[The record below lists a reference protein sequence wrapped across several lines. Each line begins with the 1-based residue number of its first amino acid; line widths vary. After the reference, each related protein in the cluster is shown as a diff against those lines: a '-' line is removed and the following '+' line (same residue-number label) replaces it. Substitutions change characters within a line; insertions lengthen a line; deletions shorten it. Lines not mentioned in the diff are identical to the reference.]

1 MIRFYIL
8 NYAFIF
14 ALLTGCDKTPKTAQ
28 NETLPLAETSTE
40 AVTDD
45 TSAEEIE
52 EEIAAADEATADK
65 NEETYDEP
73 SVKGAPFKLNLK
85 TNKPSIIDLFSAI
98 IPRYEDYK
106 WFYDDFMSSGARN
119 SKYNTYDVKN
129 GYIRY
134 ETPSVPG
141 AVIEFC
147 YWNYNDKRRI
157 LLGINHSNEQS
168 EEAAYLSSELIFIV
182 YNKDTDMAQEL
193 DPANVAPALQKVMN
207 PKQPVDYRVDFPRSG
222 KDIKFEL
229 FKNPYHKKGKSVLKW
244 DGNGRFK

>member
-182 YNKDTDMAQEL
+182 YNKDTDMVQEL
-193 DPANVAPALQKVMN
+193 DPASVAPALQKVMN
-207 PKQPVDYRVDFPRSG
+207 PKTACGLPSRFP
-222 KDIKFEL
+222 
-229 FKNPYHKKGKSVLKW
+229 KKRQGYQV
-244 DGNGRFK
+244 